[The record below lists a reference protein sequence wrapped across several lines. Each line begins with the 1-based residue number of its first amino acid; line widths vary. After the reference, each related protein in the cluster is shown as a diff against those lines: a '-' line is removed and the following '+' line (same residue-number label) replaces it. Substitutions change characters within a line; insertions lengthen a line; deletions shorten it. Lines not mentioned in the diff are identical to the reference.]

1 MGASVSIHI
10 CDGTSPEHS
19 MTNPL
24 SHRKYNVSFA
34 GRHIF
39 SAEFDIVPC
48 FFDQSFPRFFRKL
61 NQLPIDIQNKTGG
74 ILRRTVK
81 VPALC
86 PGKIQQLFR
95 ACNGHKSQPSFFL
108 HGFQR
113 SNFPGG
119 EDSLI
124 HTAQKD
130 TGELQTLSCVDGHQL
145 HLSFAVQT
153 VCVGKE
159 SHVAQIMLQRTFLTA
174 GGFVFINGLLQFR
187 QIVQSFLAPFGAK
200 HFLIS
205 AFVQD
210 IRQHLRNRTSRLPAG
225 KPFHQRYKL
234 PGLRTFKYRIL
245 QCCLQCLI
253 QCTAVLFGIIL

>member
-1 MGASVSIHI
+1 
-10 CDGTSPEHS
+10 
-19 MTNPL
+19 MTDPL
-24 SHRKYNVSFA
+24 SYRKYNVSFA

-39 SAEFDIVPC
+39 PAEFDIVPR
-48 FFDQSFPRFFRKL
+48 FFDQPFPRFLCKP

-81 VPALC
+81 VATLC

-95 ACNGHKSQPSFFL
+95 AGSGYKSQSPFLL
-108 HGFQR
+108 HGFLR
-113 SNFPGG
+113 SHFPGR

-130 TGELQTLSCVDGHQL
+130 TWELQTLSCVDGHQL

-159 SHVAQIMLQRTFLTA
+159 SHVAQVMLQRTFLTA
-174 GGFVFINGLLQFR
+174 GSFVFINGLLQFR
-187 QIVQSFLAPFGAK
+187 QIVQPLLTPFGAK
-200 HFLIS
+200 HLLIS

-210 IRQHLRNRTSRLPAG
+210 IRQHFRNRTPRLSCC
-225 KPFHQRYKL
+225 KPFHQRHKL

-245 QCCLQCLI
+245 QCCLQSLI
-253 QCTAVLFGIIL
+253 QRAAVLFGIIL